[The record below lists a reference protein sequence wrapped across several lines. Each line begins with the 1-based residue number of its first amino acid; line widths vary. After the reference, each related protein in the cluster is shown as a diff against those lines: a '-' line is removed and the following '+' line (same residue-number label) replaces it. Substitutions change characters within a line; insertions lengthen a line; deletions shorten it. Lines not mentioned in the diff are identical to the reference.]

1 MINGLVFQNQLGLRC
16 RQFSSR
22 ESGWEWFFLP
32 GYFCPEIPVSI
43 NLRRQILYYYGIILY
58 QCLGFALEVFCNKN
72 DDYMDGVYNINYNKA
87 KLKVGVH
94 PKKKS
99 MKNRK
104 RQLEIHNPHSH
115 QMKTFQN
122 PSVIKSLFSL
132 SLTDISYNLSI
143 QYEK

>member
-1 MINGLVFQNQLGLRC
+1 M
-16 RQFSSR
+16 
-22 ESGWEWFFLP
+22 FFLP

-94 PKKKS
+94 PKKIDEKPQEAIGNTQPPQS
-99 MKNRK
+99 SDEN
-104 RQLEIHNPHSH
+104 
-115 QMKTFQN
+115 
-122 PSVIKSLFSL
+122 
-132 SLTDISYNLSI
+132 ISKPFGDKIFI
-143 QYEK
+143 QFVTY